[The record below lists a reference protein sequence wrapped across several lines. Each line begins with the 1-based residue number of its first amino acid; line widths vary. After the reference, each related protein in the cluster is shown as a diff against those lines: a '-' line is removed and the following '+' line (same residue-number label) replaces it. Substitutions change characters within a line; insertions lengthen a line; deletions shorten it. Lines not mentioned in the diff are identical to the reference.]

1 MFIYFTR
8 FFFQKTVRAPR
19 TTTVIPIAPTNRLT
33 VVPIVPIVAVPIVP
47 MVAIPFATT
56 RSTLC
61 FLVLVLLRLLPLPLL
76 LPLLPLLLRVDS
88 CPGRKQSEYTTD

>member
-19 TTTVIPIAPTNRLT
+19 TTTVIPIALTNRLT

-61 FLVLVLLRLLPLPLL
+61 FLVLVLLLPLPLL

>member
-1 MFIYFTR
+1 MFIYFAR
-8 FFFQKTVRAPR
+8 FFFQTTVRAPR
-19 TTTVIPIAPTNRLT
+19 TTTAIPISPTNPLT

-47 MVAIPFATT
+47 MVAIPLATT

-61 FLVLVLLRLLPLPLL
+61 FLVLVLLRPLPLL

-88 CPGRKQSEYTTD
+88 CSGQRRSEYTTD